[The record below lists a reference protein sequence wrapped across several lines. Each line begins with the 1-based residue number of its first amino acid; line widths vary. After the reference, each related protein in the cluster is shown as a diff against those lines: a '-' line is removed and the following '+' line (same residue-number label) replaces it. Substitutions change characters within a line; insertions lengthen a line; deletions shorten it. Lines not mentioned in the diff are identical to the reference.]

1 MDNSRIGNVSSAT
14 MRIADISVVLAR
26 LAERPISRLA
36 PTPSGYLH
44 IGNIYNFILT
54 WILVRK
60 NEGELILRIDDLDSA
75 RTRPEYIADIF
86 ETLEWLGIEYDR
98 GPQGVDDFQKNY
110 SQREKM
116 DYYRGELDKVRFENP
131 SFFVCG
137 CSRKD
142 MLVAAPS
149 GIYPGTCLE
158 KNLKLVPN
166 KTSLKCNIPENAGV
180 VVENRL
186 VDLSREMG
194 SFVVWRRDDIASYQ
208 LVSLLEDNLQKVN
221 LIVRGEDLLPSTAS
235 QLFLSELFPGNNFKN
250 CRFVHHGIILDEE
263 GRKLS
268 KSLNSTSVKILR
280 EQGKTPRYIYDLIAR
295 QLGME
300 ISPEKMVDFLLF

>member
-1 MDNSRIGNVSSAT
+1 MSNVSLAT
-14 MRIADISVVLAR
+14 MKIGDISVVSASLT
-26 LAERPISRLA
+26 ERPVSRLA

-54 WILVRK
+54 WILIRK
-60 NEGELILRIDDLDSA
+60 NGGELILRIDDLDSA
-75 RTRPEYIADIF
+75 RTRPEYITDIF
-86 ETLEWLGIEYDR
+86 ETLEWLGIEYDK
-98 GPQGVDDFQKNY
+98 GPQGVDDIQKNY
-110 SQREKM
+110 SQRDKM
-116 DYYRGELDKVRFENP
+116 DYYRGELDKARFDTS

-142 MLVAAPS
+142 MLAAASS
-149 GIYPGTCLE
+149 GIYPGTCLG
-158 KNLKLVPN
+158 KNLKLIPN

-180 VVENRL
+180 IVENKA

-221 LIVRGEDLLPSTAS
+221 LIVRGEDLLPSTAA

-250 CRFVHHGIILDEE
+250 CRFVHHSIIMDDA

-280 EQGKTPRYIYDLIAR
+280 EQGKNPRYIYDLIAR

-300 ISPEKMVDFLLF
+300 MSPEKLEDFLLF